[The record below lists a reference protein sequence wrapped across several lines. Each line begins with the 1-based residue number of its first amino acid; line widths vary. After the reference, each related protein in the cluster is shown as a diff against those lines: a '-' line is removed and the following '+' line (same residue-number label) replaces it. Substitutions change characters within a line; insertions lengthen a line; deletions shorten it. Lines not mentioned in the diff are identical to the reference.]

1 MDVEIPGHSVR
12 TFSSAIQC
20 LSKIGKDLYCD
31 FDPID
36 GLTLRALNDAKS
48 AFCAVELA
56 PSFFERCTAP
66 TSTNTTKA
74 NNSADSNAGRGRKR
88 KSGSSSTQASSGTT
102 QELRF
107 SCRVP
112 MRALAPVVRPRK
124 GIVSLR
130 IKSEGHSAGNNNNSS
145 SNDSQ
150 GGSLQLAFEFRLE
163 VSNNNNTHNQSYHHY
178 NNNNE
183 NHNNHNHTSS
193 TTFCKVIHRMGVA
206 EVDNI
211 AAVAPLEGCS
221 ELVAAPKVLLNWL
234 EPIKRTAEG
243 CLIFT
248 KDSDMV
254 VATSFNSTDT
264 SGSINLAA
272 ATKHILKTET
282 SIHLED
288 LLDYEFQDRRVLPSS
303 QNNDNDDDDD
313 IDTRGMP
320 ICPMPENVNEEVV
333 LVFGMKEAK
342 ALLQFCCLNS
352 SLGVGQMYGNQG
364 WGDDHHRQDA
374 SSSPRAPW
382 SVAVNFHWAGKP
394 LVLESKAQGV
404 SIQLVLATLSHSILK
419 DLPMMQQR
427 ERSQQQQQHGR
438 RESS

>member
-1 MDVEIPGHSVR
+1 MDVVIPGHSVR

-56 PSFFERCTAP
+56 PDFFERCTAP
-66 TSTNTTKA
+66 TASSAKASTT
-74 NNSADSNAGRGRKR
+74 DNARGSRKR
-88 KSGSSSTQASSGTT
+88 KSGTQHSSSSSQTSSGT
-102 QELRF
+102 QDLRF

-130 IKSEGHSAGNNNNSS
+130 IKSEGHSAGNNHNNND
-145 SNDSQ
+145 NDSQ
-150 GGSLQLAFEFRLE
+150 SGSLQLAFEFQLE
-163 VSNNNNTHNQSYHHY
+163 VSNHNNQSYHHHY

-183 NHNNHNHTSS
+183 NNNNHNHNHAS
-193 TTFCKVIHRMGVA
+193 TFCKVIHRMGVA

-211 AAVAPLEGCS
+211 AAVAPKEGCS
-221 ELVAAPKVLLNWL
+221 ELVAAPKVLMNWL

-272 ATKHILKTET
+272 ATKQILKTET

-303 QNNDNDDDDD
+303 QNDHDGDD
-313 IDTRGMP
+313 IDATGMP

-352 SLGVGQMYGNQG
+352 SLGHHHPYGNHG
-364 WGDDHHRQDA
+364 WGDDQHHQE
-374 SSSPRAPW
+374 SSSRAPW
-382 SVAVNFHWAGKP
+382 SVAVSFHWAGKP
-394 LVLESKAQGV
+394 LVLESKSQGV

-427 ERSQQQQQHGR
+427 ERSQQQQNGR
-438 RESS
+438 RESA